1 MKNSNHYPAP
11 TGAYK
16 VKVKNN
22 KNWPYKSARIQM
34 SLRND
39 KYEDQKLYALLEWA
53 SHRFEN
59 IELIVSDSLVRHNL
73 IFELGLNE
81 EDAHVKANAM
91 GEDWLRKYESLLS
104 SFGIKVSRWDEW
116 LNHHNFQKS
125 YEAILKQFDIN
136 KHLKTEIKNTI
147 DRFWMRQGHY
157 QNKPYEL
164 YASCGTN
171 YMLEEL
177 AVFNCMFPDKAA
189 EIYAGQWCGNC
200 VAAIRQYHNL
210 DAILQSYLDCY
221 YVEVDMSR
229 NNGYV
234 SDKSAA

>member
-22 KNWPYKSARIQM
+22 KNWPYKNARIQM

-39 KYEDQKLYALLEWA
+39 KYEDQKLYALLEWV

-73 IFELGLNE
+73 IFELGLSE
-81 EDAHVKANAM
+81 TDALRESILLGDK
-91 GEDWLRKYESLLS
+91 WLKKYSPLLDT
-104 SFGIKVSRWDEW
+104 FGIKVSRWDKW
-116 LNHHNFQKS
+116 LNHENFQES
-125 YEAILKQFDIN
+125 YQSILMQFHTN
-136 KHLKTEIKNTI
+136 ARLKTAVKNTI

-164 YASCGTN
+164 YAPCGTN

-189 EIYAGQWCGNC
+189 DIYAGQWCGEC
-200 VAAIRQYHNL
+200 VEAIRESIL
-210 DAILQSYLDCY
+210 DEMLRPYLDCY

-229 NNGYV
+229 NNGYL
-234 SDKSAA
+234 SDKTAA